1 MIMGEWT
8 LLETLEAGAYIAIML
23 AVAGVPQ
30 MLSSYFD
37 IRARRHDQAVAEI
50 NAERRHREERA
61 AEERHHQEAE
71 SRRREEAELRRRE
84 ESERRREERAEAE
97 RRREESERQRREER
111 AEAERRYEESERRR
125 EESDRRHQEMM
136 LMLAASI
143 GNGNGNGRS
152 NGRSHEQ
159 DDILRTMQGVI
170 DDLRAENAKLRGE
183 HSGVNGDQ

>member
-1 MIMGEWT
+1 MGEWT
-8 LLETLEAGAYIAIML
+8 LLQTLEAGAYIAIML

-61 AEERHHQEAE
+61 AEERRRADEERRHQ
-71 SRRREEAELRRRE
+71 EAELRRRE
-84 ESERRREERAEAE
+84 EAE
-97 RRREESERQRREER
+97 RRREESERQRRED
-111 AEAERRYEESERRR
+111 
-125 EESDRRHQEMM
+125 DRRHQEMM
-136 LMLAASI
+136 LLLAAAI
-143 GNGNGNGRS
+143 GNGNGNGRG

-170 DDLRAENAKLRGE
+170 DDLRAENARLRDE
-183 HSGVNGDQ
+183 RAAVNGDQ

>member
-1 MIMGEWT
+1 MGEWT

-61 AEERHHQEAE
+61 EAERRRQDEERRHQ
-71 SRRREEAELRRRE
+71 EAELRRRD
-84 ESERRREERAEAE
+84 EAE
-97 RRREESERQRREER
+97 RRREDE
-111 AEAERRYEESERRR
+111 ERRYRADREESE
-125 EESDRRHQEMM
+125 RRHQEMM
-136 LMLAASI
+136 LMLAAAI

-152 NGRSHEQ
+152 HQGQ
-159 DDILRTMQGVI
+159 DDMLRTLQGVV
-170 DDLRAENAKLRGE
+170 DDLRAENARLRGE
-183 HSGVNGDQ
+183 RSAVNDGQ

>member
-1 MIMGEWT
+1 MGEWT

-37 IRARRHDQAVAEI
+37 IRARRHDQAVAES

-61 AEERHHQEAE
+61 EAERRRQDEERRHQEAE
-71 SRRREEAELRRRE
+71 L
-84 ESERRREERAEAE
+84 RRREERAEAE
-97 RRREESERQRREER
+97 RRREDEERRRREER

-125 EESDRRHQEMM
+125 EESERRHQEMM
-136 LMLAASI
+136 LMLAAAI

-152 NGRSHEQ
+152 HQGQ
-159 DDILRTMQGVI
+159 DDLLRTLQGVV
-170 DDLRAENAKLRGE
+170 DDLRAENARLRGE
-183 HSGVNGDQ
+183 RAAVNDDQ

>member
-1 MIMGEWT
+1 MNMGEWT
-8 LLETLEAGAYIAIML
+8 LLQTLEAGAYIAIML

-71 SRRREEAELRRRE
+71 LRRREEA
-84 ESERRREERAEAE
+84 ERRREERAEAE

-136 LMLAASI
+136 LLLAAAI
-143 GNGNGNGRS
+143 GNGNGRNHQG
-152 NGRSHEQ
+152 Q
-159 DDILRTMQGVI
+159 DDVLRTMQGVI
-170 DDLRAENAKLRGE
+170 DDLRAENARLRGE

>member
-1 MIMGEWT
+1 MTMSEWT

-71 SRRREEAELRRRE
+71 SRRREEAERRRE
-84 ESERRREERAEAE
+84 DDERRYRAEREETERRREDDERRHRAE
-97 RRREESERQRREER
+97 REESERQRRED
-111 AEAERRYEESERRR
+111 
-125 EESDRRHQEMM
+125 DRRHQEMM
-136 LMLAASI
+136 LLLAAAI
-143 GNGNGNGRS
+143 GNGNGNGC
-152 NGRSHEQ
+152 NHQGQ
-159 DDILRTMQGVI
+159 DDVLRTMQGVI
-170 DDLRAENAKLRGE
+170 DDLRAENARLRDE
-183 HSGVNGDQ
+183 RSAVNDDQ